1 MANIG
6 PDDLTGLVSKN
17 KRRLQ
22 EDGFDLDL
30 TYVTPCIIAMG
41 FPAVDFVKSEASC
54 TGRAPAL
61 QLVHFIQSCMLHTG
75 LYRNRMQDVRQLL
88 ESRHAGCYKV
98 GSNGSSSFD
107 LAVAA
112 LQQWQNCVQ
121 VYNLCIEDGY
131 GYDASLIG
139 CPVERLPIYDGQVR
153 LLPNSLSLHSTFA
166 HSHRLGRCLPQT

>member
-1 MANIG
+1 
-6 PDDLTGLVSKN
+6 
-17 KRRLQ
+17 
-22 EDGFDLDL
+22 
-30 TYVTPCIIAMG
+30 
-41 FPAVDFVKSEASC
+41 
-54 TGRAPAL
+54 
-61 QLVHFIQSCMLHTG
+61 MLHTG
-75 LYRNRMQDVRQLL
+75 LYRNRMQDVRRLL

-98 GSNGSSSFD
+98 GSNGGGRFD

-112 LQQWQNCVQ
+112 HQQWHKCVQ

>member
-1 MANIG
+1 MV
-6 PDDLTGLVSKN
+6 LTLTSPTSRHALSPWASLQLISSKV
-17 KRRLQ
+17 RLH
-22 EDGFDLDL
+22 
-30 TYVTPCIIAMG
+30 
-41 FPAVDFVKSEASC
+41 AS
-54 TGRAPAL
+54 TGKAPAW

-75 LYRNRMQDVRQLL
+75 LYRNRMQDVRRLL

-112 LQQWQNCVQ
+112 HQQWQNCVQ

-153 LLPNSLSLHSTFA
+153 LLPNSLSLHPTSA
-166 HSHRLGRCLPQT
+166 RSDRLGCCLPKT